1 MTASLCHIIL
11 TLGPLYVET
20 EAQVNLND
28 WPKRQKLL
36 DGRATIGT
44 QVCTEVIQCHTETV
58 SRPAL
63 EPRPWACTPDTP
75 QPLSGPL
82 LGSLHSSAPQ
92 PCYGPYAQMLLR
104 PALEPVPLM
113 PLREEQKVLGFG
125 VLGWV
130 NTIPWKALSSSFSI
144 QVASWRAW
152 AYTTS
157 LHGRCGQG

>member
-92 PCYGPYAQMLLR
+92 PCYGPCAQMLLR